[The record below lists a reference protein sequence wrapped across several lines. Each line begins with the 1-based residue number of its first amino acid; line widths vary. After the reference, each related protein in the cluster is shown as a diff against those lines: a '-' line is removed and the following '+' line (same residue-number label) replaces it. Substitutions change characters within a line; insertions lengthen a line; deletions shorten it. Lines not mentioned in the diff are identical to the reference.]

1 MCFGKDF
8 YLVFTFIKNF
18 QQVVWCISCNCELW
32 LCGPYYFV
40 CIFCVWGWSCQVVYF
55 SLLWCTIFCYHFVAK
70 FVSRTVLRQYN
81 IPCFMT
87 MTSLLLIACGRIPVI
102 AFIVIFWCR
111 RFVVIWRYIFD
122 RKPTL
127 FCSRPIFH
135 AWMYFVNIEIVIFC
149 IFTSPLSGPFKSVS
163 FGH

>member
-1 MCFGKDF
+1 
-8 YLVFTFIKNF
+8 
-18 QQVVWCISCNCELW
+18 
-32 LCGPYYFV
+32 
-40 CIFCVWGWSCQVVYF
+40 
-55 SLLWCTIFCYHFVAK
+55 
-70 FVSRTVLRQYN
+70 
-81 IPCFMT
+81 

-163 FGH
+163 FGHWRIQRGREWEGCIPTGMRQFLPVKNTGEMNVWQVVPTGSDFFLKMHKKHLASRLHQIPQGRGSLQRSPNP